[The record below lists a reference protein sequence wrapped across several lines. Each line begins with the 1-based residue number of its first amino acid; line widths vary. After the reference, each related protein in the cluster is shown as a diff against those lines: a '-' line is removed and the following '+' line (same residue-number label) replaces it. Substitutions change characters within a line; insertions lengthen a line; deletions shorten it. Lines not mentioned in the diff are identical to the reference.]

1 VLYEVAE
8 LAPAEHVLVPWPHVV
23 FEGGNPH
30 GVPTKGC
37 LDDRIELLI
46 YGVEQADG
54 HHFLILEL
62 VEGQTLT
69 ERLAHAVVDGKPR
82 GLGVKESLRIARQV
96 IDALEA
102 AHDKGII
109 HRDLK
114 PSNIALTAD
123 GDVKVLDFG
132 LAKHD
137 AGPSPVSGDA
147 IAATFS
153 PTLTLAHTQAGV
165 ILGTAA
171 YMSPEQAKGRVADKR
186 SDVWSFGCVLYEML
200 TGRRAFEGEDV
211 SDTLA
216 AILRGEPDWSALPS
230 DLPPSVATL
239 IKRCVDRDRRSR
251 IPDVA
256 APTAIVAAA
265 TAAHVLSTRAVT
277 RGAMI
282 AALLFVAFQ
291 ITTRVSAPRQPA
303 APLRR
308 MSDIT
313 QRLRRVSPEIMP
325 NPSLAPLVEYL
336 AQCTAPDD
344 RILVA
349 GFGPEIPVLAH
360 RPFAARL
367 PTWIPG
373 YYDDRA
379 EVNRAVI
386 QLGRER
392 LGAAVFLDG
401 SMVVDRFW
409 PALLQAVR
417 ERGFEE
423 YTSTPINSRVR
434 VWLPRVADARRDPST
449 DLPCPPR

>member
-1 VLYEVAE
+1 MTIQPGARLGQYLIQSAIGAGGMGEVFRARDTTLNRDVALKVLPE
-8 LAPAEHVLVPWPHVV
+8 LFAADPERLGRFQREARLLAALNHPH
-23 FEGGNPH
+23 
-30 GVPTKGC
+30 
-37 LDDRIELLI
+37 IAAI

-114 PSNIALTAD
+114 PSNIALTPD

-256 APTAIVAAA
+256 VARFLLDETA
-265 TAAHVLSTRAVT
+265 ST
-277 RGAMI
+277 G
-282 AALLFVAFQ
+282 LL
-291 ITTRVSAPRQPA
+291 A
-303 APLRR
+303 APPAPQAAIAPPSSRSCLFRGSSR
-308 MSDIT
+308 
-313 QRLRRVSPEIMP
+313 QRS
-325 NPSLAPLVEYL
+325 AW
-336 AQCTAPDD
+336 D
-344 RILVA
+344 
-349 GFGPEIPVLAH
+349 
-360 RPFAARL
+360 
-367 PTWIPG
+367 
-373 YYDDRA
+373 
-379 EVNRAVI
+379 
-386 QLGRER
+386 
-392 LGAAVFLDG
+392 
-401 SMVVDRFW
+401 
-409 PALLQAVR
+409 
-417 ERGFEE
+417 
-423 YTSTPINSRVR
+423 
-434 VWLPRVADARRDPST
+434 
-449 DLPCPPR
+449 

>member
-1 VLYEVAE
+1 MTIQPGARLGQYLIQSAIGAGGMGEVFRARDTTLNRDVALKVLPE
-8 LAPAEHVLVPWPHVV
+8 LFAADPERLGRFQREARLLAALNHPH
-23 FEGGNPH
+23 
-30 GVPTKGC
+30 
-37 LDDRIELLI
+37 IAAI

-114 PSNIALTAD
+114 PSNIALTPD

-216 AILRGEPDWSALPS
+216 AILRGEPDWSALPG

-256 APTAIVAAA
+256 VARFLLDETASTGLLAAPPAPQAAIARPSSRSRFVPWI
-265 TAAHVLSTRAVT
+265 VS
-277 RGAMI
+277 
-282 AALLFVAFQ
+282 AALGLGLIAV
-291 ITTRVSAPRQPA
+291 IVLWAPWRSEP
-303 APLRR
+303 PPR
-308 MSDIT
+308 
-313 QRLRRVSPEIMP
+313 
-325 NPSLAPLVEYL
+325 
-336 AQCTAPDD
+336 
-344 RILVA
+344 
-349 GFGPEIPVLAH
+349 
-360 RPFAARL
+360 AARL
-367 PTWIPG
+367 SAHVG
-373 YYDDRA
+373 ADRLPLR
-379 EVNRAVI
+379 VGFGIRV
-386 QLGRER
+386 LGRLDPAELAR
-392 LGAAVFLDG
+392 WQALDPLARAAGWLVSRGVAPADLEEDRQAARTRIAAAVVAAE
-401 SMVVDRFW
+401 SAPW
-409 PALLQAVR
+409 PERRALVQDVQDVGA
-417 ERGFEE
+417 
-423 YTSTPINSRVR
+423 P
-434 VWLPRVADARRDPST
+434 A
-449 DLPCPPR
+449 